1 MEQLWF
7 CRRVHAVSICNTAD
21 GIYDTIGSQMEELG
35 LKGVEPR
42 DLIDIMDSHTLG
54 GHGNVNKELK
64 GEWWDLIKGLWV
76 TGYCR

>member
-1 MEQLWF
+1 
-7 CRRVHAVSICNTAD
+7 
-21 GIYDTIGSQMEELG
+21 MEELG